1 MRPMTQSEFRRYLLA
16 FCVASNP
23 GWSLL
28 AHGQDSTKN
37 TGANSQQTSP
47 SSPATAMQWT
57 EPMVSRVELRLT
69 IGEKEVDV
77 IERGDLV
84 TILENRGDRLL
95 VRTFRGVKGV
105 VEKVNLSTLA
115 ESVEVY
121 DELIKS
127 QPDVGRLY
135 TLRAGA
141 QWARGDGESAL
152 KDFDEAIRLGYDTA
166 NAYSSRALFL
176 SATLKHD
183 KAIEDFTKAM
193 EKGERTEANYI
204 NRAASFMQL
213 NQIDNAISDYTEA
226 LALNEKNA
234 GILQQRATAYKVKG
248 DLDKAIEDF
257 SKAID
262 LAPKFIPAIMGR
274 GYIYF
279 QAGDHARAIGDFS
292 KVIELNDRASVAYN
306 NRGYNLQLMGKEKE
320 ALIDFEKSVELDAQY
335 ALAHQN
341 LAWLLATGN
350 DKSLRDPKRAVAAA
364 TKACELNQYNDL
376 SDMAALA
383 AAHAAGEEFDLAMG
397 IQEKVLERAPEEQK
411 SLAKKL
417 LELYRE
423 NKPFDPQ
430 VGAEPTSSKSS
441 LETSTKE

>member
-1 MRPMTQSEFRRYLLA
+1 MVF
-16 FCVASNP
+16 FV
-23 GWSLL
+23 GWPSLTI
-28 AHGQDSTKN
+28 GQEAT
-37 TGANSQQTSP
+37 NSQSAGGEPKAASVPTS
-47 SSPATAMQWT
+47 SMQWT

-84 TILENRGDRLL
+84 TILEDRGERFL

-105 VEKVNLSTLA
+105 VEKVNLLSLA

-127 QPDVGRLY
+127 QPEVGRLY

-141 QWARGDGESAL
+141 QWARGAGEAAL

-166 NAYSSRALFL
+166 NAFSSRALFL
-176 SATLKHD
+176 AATGEHQ
-183 KAIEDFTKAM
+183 KAVADFSEAM
-193 EKGERTEANYI
+193 KKGEKTEANYI
-204 NRAASFMQL
+204 NRAASHMQL
-213 NQIDNAISDYTEA
+213 NQLDDAIADYSEA

-248 DLDKAIEDF
+248 DLEKAIEDF
-257 SKAID
+257 SKAIE

-279 QAGDHARAIGDFS
+279 QQGDHSKAIEDFS
-292 KVIELNDRASVAYN
+292 KVIELNNRASVAYN
-306 NRGYNLQLMGKEKE
+306 NRGYNWQLMGKEKE
-320 ALIDFEKSVELDAQY
+320 ALVDFEKSVELEPEY

-341 LAWLLATGN
+341 LAWLLATCN
-350 DKSLRDPKRAVAAA
+350 DKTLRNPKRAIESA

-383 AAHAAGEEFDLAMG
+383 ASHAAAEQFDLAIG
-397 IQEKVLERAPEEQK
+397 IQEKIVERAPQEQK

-417 LELYRE
+417 LELYKE

-430 VGAEPTSSKSS
+430 VGSETSAGKSS
-441 LETSTKE
+441 LETPSKE

>member
-1 MRPMTQSEFRRYLLA
+1 MTQSDFCRYLLA
-16 FCVASNP
+16 FCVISIP
-23 GWSLL
+23 DWSQLT
-28 AHGQDSTKN
+28 HGQDSPK
-37 TGANSQQTSP
+37 TGGSNGQQTAP
-47 SSPATAMQWT
+47 GSPATTVQLT

-69 IGEKEVDV
+69 IAEKEVDV
-77 IERGDLV
+77 IKRGDLV
-84 TILENRGDRLL
+84 TILEDRGDRFL

-121 DELIKS
+121 DDLIKA

-152 KDFDEAIRLGYDTA
+152 QDFDEAIRLGYDTA

-176 SATLKHD
+176 AATLKHD
-183 KAIEDFTKAM
+183 KAIEDFTKA
-193 EKGERTEANYI
+193 
-204 NRAASFMQL
+204 
-213 NQIDNAISDYTEA
+213 
-226 LALNEKNA
+226 
-234 GILQQRATAYKVKG
+234 
-248 DLDKAIEDF
+248 IE
-257 SKAID
+257 

-279 QAGDHARAIGDFS
+279 QAGDHAKAIGNFS
-292 KVIELNDRASVAYN
+292 KVIDLNDRASVAYN

-320 ALIDFEKSVELDAQY
+320 ALIDFEKSVELDPQY

-350 DKSLRDPKRAVAAA
+350 DQSLRDPKRAIAAA
-364 TKACELNQYNDL
+364 TKACELNQNNDL

-383 AAHAAGEEFDLAMG
+383 AAHAAGEEFDLAIG
-397 IQEKVLERAPEEQK
+397 IQEKVLERAPDEQK
-411 SLAKKL
+411 PLAKKL

-423 NKPFDPQ
+423 NKQFDPQ
-430 VGAEPTSSKSS
+430 VGAEPSSSKTS
-441 LETSTKE
+441 LETPAKE

>member
-1 MRPMTQSEFRRYLLA
+1 MRSLKQSDLPKSLQVIVLA
-16 FCVASNP
+16 ISV
-23 GWSLL
+23 GWPALVQ
-28 AHGQDSTKN
+28 GQDAGGSPPTGSEQKPAPSTS
-37 TGANSQQTSP
+37 T
-47 SSPATAMQWT
+47 TAQLT

-84 TILENRGDRLL
+84 TILEDRGERFL

-105 VEKVNLSTLA
+105 VDKVNLLSLA

-121 DELIKS
+121 DELIKT
-127 QPDVGRLY
+127 QPKEGRLY

-141 QWARGDGESAL
+141 QWARGAGDEAL

-166 NAYSSRALFL
+166 NAFSSRALFL
-176 SATLKHD
+176 AASGQHE
-183 KAIEDFTKAM
+183 KAIEDFSAAL
-193 EKGERTEANYI
+193 EKGEKTEANYI
-204 NRAASFMQL
+204 NRAASYMQL
-213 NQIDNAISDYTEA
+213 NRLDDAIADYSQA
-226 LALNEKNA
+226 LTLNSKNA

-248 DLDKAIEDF
+248 DLDRAIDDFTKAIE
-257 SKAID
+257 

-279 QAGDHARAIGDFS
+279 QQGDHPKAIVDFS

-306 NRGYNLQLMGKEKE
+306 NRGYNLQLIGKEKE
-320 ALIDFEKSVELDAQY
+320 ALVDFSKSIELEPEY

-341 LAWLLATGN
+341 LAWLLATSS
-350 DKSLRDPKRAVAAA
+350 DKSLRDPKRAIESA

-383 AAHAAGEEFDLAMG
+383 ASHAAAEQFDLAIG
-397 IQEKVLERAPEEQK
+397 IQEKIVERAPEEQK
-411 SLAKKL
+411 ALAKKL
-417 LELYRE
+417 LELYKD

-430 VGAEPTSSKSS
+430 LGSETSNGKSS
-441 LETSTKE
+441 LETPSKE